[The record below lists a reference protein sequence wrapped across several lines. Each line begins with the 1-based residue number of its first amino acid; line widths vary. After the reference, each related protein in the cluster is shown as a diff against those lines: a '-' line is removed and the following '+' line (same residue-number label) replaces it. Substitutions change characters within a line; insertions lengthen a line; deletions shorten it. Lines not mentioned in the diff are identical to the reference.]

1 MQERGAL
8 AGVARSVS
16 EAEGIVGQEK
26 LDVIVKG

>member
-16 EAEGIVGQEK
+16 EAEGIVG
-26 LDVIVKG
+26 GGG